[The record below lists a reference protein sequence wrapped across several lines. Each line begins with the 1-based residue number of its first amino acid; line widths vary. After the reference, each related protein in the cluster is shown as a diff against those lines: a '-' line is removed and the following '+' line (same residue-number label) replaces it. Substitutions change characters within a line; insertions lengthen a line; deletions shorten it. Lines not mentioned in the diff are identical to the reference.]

1 MPRKG
6 ITMSTES
13 TESIIKNL
21 RANGFEKLSFARRV
35 EALSAA
41 LGREADVR
49 WTEYP
54 NGASTGKAFWEV
66 PEGRVELPSGGYCV
80 YTECYHSKLPVVIPS
95 TAWLRKQPWYIER
108 LVRAEEEEARAAQ
121 KEAARTAEEE
131 AREAARLHISVRE
144 LRRRAAQRAAAA
156 R

>member
-1 MPRKG
+1 MNE
-6 ITMSTES
+6 TMKIVEA
-13 TESIIKNL
+13 I
-21 RANGFEKLSFARRV
+21 RAEQSSFEKLSFARRV

-54 NGASTGKAFWEV
+54 NGASTGKAFWET

-80 YTECYHSKLPVVIPS
+80 YTECYHSKLPVYTPS
-95 TAWLRKQPWYIER
+95 KAWLLSQPWYIEQEAAR
-108 LVRAEEEEARAAQ
+108 EAARAAQ
-121 KEAARTAEEE
+121 AATAVAREEARTAEEE
-131 AREAARLHISVRE
+131 AREASRLRISVRE
-144 LRRRAAQRAAAA
+144 LRRREAQRAAAA